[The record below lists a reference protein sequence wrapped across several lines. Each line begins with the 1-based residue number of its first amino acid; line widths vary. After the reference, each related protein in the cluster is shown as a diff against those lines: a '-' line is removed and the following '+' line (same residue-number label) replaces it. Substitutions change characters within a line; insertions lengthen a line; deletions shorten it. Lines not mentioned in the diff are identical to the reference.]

1 MRGFPTGT
9 TFTPVPD
16 PLLGPILEQIDDL
29 AELKCTL
36 RVLWLLKRKPEDMRL
51 VFEAE
56 VLADPALTRGL
67 AGQGDSR
74 GAILSGLEK
83 AVERGTLLRVE
94 VDTERGPHIAY
105 LLNDAAGKESAAAL
119 KGRQL
124 SLGDSSI
131 EQSGPPAERPNIFT
145 LYEDNIGLI
154 TPLIADRLKE
164 AEQSYP
170 WDWIQEA
177 FDLAV
182 ARNVRKWRYIESIL
196 ERWATEGRGE
206 HGKSGRYPEKIS
218 LKEYRRRYG
227 RPAGE

>member
-1 MRGFPTGT
+1 MRGFPPGT

-36 RVLWLLKRKPEDMRL
+36 RVLWLLKHKPEDTRL

-56 VLADPALTRGL
+56 VLADPALDRGL
-67 AGQGDSR
+67 ANQGDAR
-74 GAILSGLEK
+74 EAIRSGLQK
-83 AVERGTLLRVE
+83 AVERGTLMRLE
-94 VDTERGPHIAY
+94 VDTERGPRTVY
-105 LLNDAAGKESAAAL
+105 LLNDAAGIEAATAL

-124 SLGDSSI
+124 TLGDFPI
-131 EQSGPPAERPNIFT
+131 EESGPPPEHPNIFA

-154 TPLIADRLKE
+154 TPVMADKLKE

-170 WDWIQEA
+170 WTWIQEA
-177 FDLAV
+177 FELAV

-206 HGKSGRYPEKIS
+206 HGKPGRYPEKIS